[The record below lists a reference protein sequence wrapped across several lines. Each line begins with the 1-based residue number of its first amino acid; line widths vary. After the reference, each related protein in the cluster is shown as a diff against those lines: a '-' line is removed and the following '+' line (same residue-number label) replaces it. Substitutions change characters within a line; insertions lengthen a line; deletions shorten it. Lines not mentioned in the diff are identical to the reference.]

1 MNDYWRGMLQS
12 SKTICTVLV
21 GTALVIYVH
30 ASRTVKLKAQKTTFA
45 SGSERAKAPEY
56 NIGTWCGDSKGLHSL
71 TCIPK
76 IYGPYIIYYY
86 ISKGSFIG
94 LIGIVHSSI
103 KIQAKL
109 ILLHFYY
116 CVQYQDR

>member
-94 LIGIVHSSI
+94 LIGIEHSN
-103 KIQAKL
+103 KNAEK
-109 ILLHFYY
+109 
-116 CVQYQDR
+116 